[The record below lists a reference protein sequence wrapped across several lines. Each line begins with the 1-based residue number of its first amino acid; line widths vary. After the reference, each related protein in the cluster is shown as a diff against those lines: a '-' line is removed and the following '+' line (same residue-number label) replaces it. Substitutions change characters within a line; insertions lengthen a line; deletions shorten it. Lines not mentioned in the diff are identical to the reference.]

1 MVCVSKIELN
11 LTHFYII
18 LNVLLASLEISN
30 RAESE
35 TMLKS
40 RKNVLFGDVMGKI
53 FIQDLSTQY
62 MAT

>member
-11 LTHFYII
+11 LMHFYII

-40 RKNVLFGDVMGKI
+40 RKKVLFGDVMGKI

>member
-40 RKNVLFGDVMGKI
+40 QKKVLFGDVMGKI